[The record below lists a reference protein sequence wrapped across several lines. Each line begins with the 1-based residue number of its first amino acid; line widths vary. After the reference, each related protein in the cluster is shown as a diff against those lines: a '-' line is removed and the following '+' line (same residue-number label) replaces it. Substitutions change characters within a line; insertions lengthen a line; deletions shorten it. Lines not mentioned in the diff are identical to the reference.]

1 MKLKIEHGFHYRH
14 HIETILNGNIKK
26 KNYTTKFYSGLIVQ
40 VKTFSLYT

>member
-26 KNYTTKFYSGLIVQ
+26 RTIQQNFIQ
-40 VKTFSLYT
+40 V